1 MNNSNNC
8 NYSKDNNINNNDNDD
23 YNNNLDNDDNF
34 TSLILLS
41 DVSLDHLYTYLNNCL
56 FLLNLTICSILRDR
70 YIKNFSTLMMLFLKV
85 SLSIA

>member
-23 YNNNLDNDDNF
+23 YF